1 MTRVFADQLLLA
13 FQICE
18 QEARKLFDRDAFKIL
33 HLKKHSCLVDEP
45 SGWNDWNGPDQK
57 KKTRPMLAALSL
69 HSFQSPLVLFCFQV
83 TNTLP

>member
-57 KKTRPMLAALSL
+57 KKNTANARCSLSSL
-69 HSFQSPLVLFCFQV
+69 FLVSSCFVLF
-83 TNTLP
+83 PRD